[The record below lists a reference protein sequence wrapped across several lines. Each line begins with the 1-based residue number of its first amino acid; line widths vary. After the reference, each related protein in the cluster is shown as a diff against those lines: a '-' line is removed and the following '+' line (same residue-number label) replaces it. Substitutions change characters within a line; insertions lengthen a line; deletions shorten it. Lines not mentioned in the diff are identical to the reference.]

1 MRTLRTHVFILSST
15 TCADGRSLLVSV
27 TGASLASVFRDSM
40 TIVGIGISPSGS
52 THKYNVS
59 PVIFSSSQ
67 DAISIRRWIC
77 SGVAPTK
84 DMTFLW
90 FGCNLLSSSSA
101 MSAMIL
107 QNCAVARNPA
117 NPDSH
122 SSSLTLPFF
131 LRSEVSSPP
140 LSSPFAVCKVLV
152 STVQSTKTNRPSRAS
167 LAYRR
172 SIERRSISCFML
184 ENRPKPLLTDPN
196 RFFAAFSELR
206 SMR

>member
-1 MRTLRTHVFILSST
+1 MRTLRTHVFILSSA

-52 THKYNVS
+52 IHKCKVS
-59 PVIFSSSQ
+59 PIIFSSSQ
-67 DAISIRRWIC
+67 DAISVRRWIC

-107 QNCAVARNPA
+107 QNCAIARNPA

-122 SSSLTLPFF
+122 SSSLTFPF
-131 LRSEVSSPP
+131 LRSEVSTAP
-140 LSSPFAVCKVLV
+140 LSSPFAFCKVLV
-152 STVQSTKTNRPSRAS
+152 STVQSTKTRRPSRAS

-172 SIERRSISCFML
+172 SIVALSIPCFMP
-184 ENRPKPLLTDPN
+184 ENIPKPLFTDPN
-196 RFFAAFSELR
+196 RFFAAFSELK